1 MSISNL
7 SPAATRSIDIRH
19 DVVSRGVRLNGKMGV
34 DGMGPLVGR
43 SQAMRDVFRLIER
56 VGPTEASVLIV
67 GESGCGKELVA
78 ELIHARSDRAQG
90 PFLAINCGAIPANL
104 IEAEL
109 FGHEKGSFT
118 GAIQA
123 HAGVFERA
131 SGGTL
136 LLDEVTEMPIEM
148 QTRLLRVLEL
158 RRFRRVGG
166 SREQEA
172 DIRVIASTNRC
183 PMEAVQEGRLR
194 EDLLYRLAVF
204 PVNVPALRERDDDVL
219 LLAERF
225 LAELNRAAG
234 QKKRLSPMSLA
245 TLTRHTWPGN
255 VRELKNAIERAFI
268 LSDDWLELAPLV
280 SNSVP
285 TAIPV
290 QAKGASGSDQDL
302 MIRIGS
308 RMADVE
314 RTLIEA
320 TLRHYQGNK
329 RRAAAVLGCSLK
341 TLYNKLNAY
350 SSEPGLA

>member
-1 MSISNL
+1 MNL
-7 SPAATRSIDIRH
+7 TNANPLTRAHEGTENAIKIVAAKLHGLRKTE
-19 DVVSRGVRLNGKMGV
+19 
-34 DGMGPLVGR
+34 GMGALLGR
-43 SQAMRDVFRLIER
+43 SQAMQDLFRLIER
-56 VGPTEASVLIV
+56 VGPTAASVLIV
-67 GESGCGKELVA
+67 GESGSGKELVA
-78 ELIHARSDRAQG
+78 ELIHANSDRSDG

-158 RRFRRVGG
+158 RKFRRVGG
-166 SREQEA
+166 TREQTT
-172 DIRVIASTNRC
+172 DIRVIAATNRC

-204 PVNVPALRERDDDVL
+204 PINVPPLREREDDVL

-225 LAELNRAAG
+225 LADLNRESHGRKRFSAA
-234 QKKRLSPMSLA
+234 SIA
-245 TLTRHTWPGN
+245 TLTQHTWPGN
-255 VRELKNAIERAFI
+255 VRELKNAVERAFI
-268 LSDDWLELAPLV
+268 LSDDILELAPLV
-280 SNSVP
+280 
-285 TAIPV
+285 T
-290 QAKGASGSDQDL
+290 GASSVAAQPTGNSSAREQDL
-302 MIRIGS
+302 FIRIGS
-308 RMADVE
+308 RIADVE
-314 RTLIEA
+314 RMLIEA
-320 TLRHYQGNK
+320 TLSHFNGNK
-329 RRAAAVLGCSLK
+329 RRTAAVLGCSLK

-350 SSEPGLA
+350 SSDPSLA